1 MPACREELQQ
11 PVFAAID
18 VLEFPELHDESI
30 PFMAF
35 TKCLTRLMGAAGVR
49 DFSLQVGHAC
59 PNLTKLWMR
68 WLCITAEQYGE
79 GRGGVHCSTCWWV
92 Q

>member
-1 MPACREELQQ
+1 M
-11 PVFAAID
+11 FAAID

-49 DFSLQVGHAC
+49 DFSLQVESCLGSKAPYCHAIISC
-59 PNLTKLWMR
+59 GWVR
-68 WLCITAEQYGE
+68 EE
-79 GRGGVHCSTCWWV
+79 GTPGG
-92 Q
+92 

>member
-1 MPACREELQQ
+1 M
-11 PVFAAID
+11 FAAID

-49 DFSLQVGHAC
+49 DFSLQVNPAC
-59 PNLTKLWMR
+59 GIDHF
-68 WLCITAEQYGE
+68 C
-79 GRGGVHCSTCWWV
+79 RGMDFPRGASG
-92 Q
+92 QIN

>member
-1 MPACREELQQ
+1 MIAKTEPQPSPGAQQLWQTYLLDVCACREELQQ

-35 TKCLTRLMGAAGVR
+35 TKCLTRLMGAAGVK
-49 DFSLQVGHAC
+49 DFSLQV
-59 PNLTKLWMR
+59 
-68 WLCITAEQYGE
+68 
-79 GRGGVHCSTCWWV
+79 
-92 Q
+92 